1 MAKMRGKSEVT
12 PVLNGNNDER
22 FKTRY
27 DIVSRHKNS
36 LRDEFHAQ
44 EYAEKVL
51 QAHDKYVSSMKEI
64 REKLKLAQEG
74 LARIDEKGM
83 TNDIISVIEKI
94 EKIQMMEISLTSA
107 YTTELADYDSERLT
121 SIREGGNDKDI
132 FLAESIDTHIKSK
145 NAEVKQIIAA
155 LDEDYNNLEK
165 SIAQTK
171 DYTPTNEDILLV
183 RRKQNSILEQKKQQ
197 MLEYA
202 RFLEQTAKYRSEAID
217 PFKRLKEEEEA
228 LVREFAEEK
237 EISAE
242 SPEETVAKRKKIA
255 SAFLNA
261 EKKVH
266 PKWEAFKA
274 LPIVSHLIAGGSF
287 VKHKLD
293 KKLEP
298 FKSDVKAA
306 YAVMKERNQIRKTWK
321 NLSILDELHG
331 NNKETGYV
339 SRFKTI
345 IANKQD
351 DFSDNTEPMKEE
363 PVSAKVDESFASVTD
378 LPNDESKLDS
388 VKLDSVKPNSVSEIS
403 EAESALVKSG
413 SGTSSDTSAEQL
425 SPEDIHATRVK
436 RASNQAALKS
446 FDESG
451 LRQMINDYYW
461 SDVSDTHD
469 VLKDLES
476 SGNVFGDLMQ
486 YTNRLKRVIGH
497 FPDEN
502 LRKALTKRVD
512 TAMTG
517 IYQSKTSAEKKVLA
531 AENRIKD
538 SQAFLESLDDFETT
552 DKQAG
557 IQLS

>member
-12 PVLNGNNDER
+12 PVLNGSNDER

-27 DIVSRHKNS
+27 NIVSRHKNS

-74 LARIDEKGM
+74 LAKIDEKGM

-107 YTTELADYDSERLT
+107 YTTELAGYDSERLT

-202 RFLEQTAKYRSEAID
+202 KFLEQTAKYRSEAID

-261 EKKVH
+261 EKRVH

-306 YAVMKERNQIRKTWK
+306 YAVMKERNQIRKTLK
-321 NLSILDELHG
+321 NLSLLDELHG

-339 SRFKTI
+339 SRFKI
-345 IANKQD
+345 VIANKQD

-388 VKLDSVKPNSVSEIS
+388 VKLDSVKSNSVSETS
-403 EAESALVKSG
+403 EAESALTKSEA
-413 SGTSSDTSAEQL
+413 GTSSETSEKQL
-425 SPEDIHATRVK
+425 SPENIHDARVK

-476 SGNVFGDLMQ
+476 SKNVFGDLMQ

>member
-12 PVLNGNNDER
+12 PVLNGGNDER

-94 EKIQMMEISLTSA
+94 EKIQMMEILLTSA
-107 YTTELADYDSERLT
+107 YTTELAGYDSERLT

-145 NAEVKQIIAA
+145 NAEVKQRIAA

-171 DYTPTNEDILLV
+171 DYTPTDEDVLLV

-202 RFLEQTAKYRSEAID
+202 KFLEQTAKYRSEAID

-237 EISAE
+237 EISSE

-261 EKKVH
+261 EKRVH

-274 LPIVSHLIAGGSF
+274 LPVVSHLIAGGSF

-298 FKSDVKAA
+298 FKSDVKAT
-306 YAVMKERNQIRKTWK
+306 YAVMKERNQIRKTLK

-339 SRFKTI
+339 SRFKTV

-363 PVSAKVDESFASVTD
+363 PVSAKVDESFASVAD

-388 VKLDSVKPNSVSEIS
+388 VKLDSVEPNSVSETS
-403 EAESALVKSG
+403 EAESALAKSG
-413 SGTSSDTSAEQL
+413 SGTSSETSAEQL

-502 LRKALTKRVD
+502 LRKALTERVD

-552 DKQAG
+552 DKQAD

>member
-83 TNDIISVIEKI
+83 TDDIITAIEKI

-107 YTTELADYDSERLT
+107 YTTELAGYDSERLT
-121 SIREGGNDKDI
+121 SIRESGNNKDI

-145 NAEVKQIIAA
+145 NAEVKQRIAA

-165 SIAQTK
+165 SIVQTK
-171 DYTPTNEDILLV
+171 DYTPTDEDILLV

-255 SAFLNA
+255 FAFLNA
-261 EKKVH
+261 EKRVH

-306 YAVMKERNQIRKTWK
+306 YAVMKERNQIRKTLK
-321 NLSILDELHG
+321 NLSLLDELHG

-378 LPNDESKLDS
+378 LPDTESKLDS
-388 VKLDSVKPNSVSEIS
+388 VESNSVSETS
-403 EAESALVKSG
+403 EAESALAKSG
-413 SGTSSDTSAEQL
+413 SGTSSGTSAEQL

-502 LRKALTKRVD
+502 LRKALTERVD

-531 AENRIKD
+531 AEARIRD

>member
-107 YTTELADYDSERLT
+107 YTTELAGYDSERLT
-121 SIREGGNDKDI
+121 SIRESGNNKDI

-145 NAEVKQIIAA
+145 NAEVKQRIAA
-155 LDEDYNNLEK
+155 LDEDYNNLER
-165 SIAQTK
+165 SIVQTK
-171 DYTPTNEDILLV
+171 DYTSTNEDILLV

-202 RFLEQTAKYRSEAID
+202 KFLEQTAKYRSEAID

-242 SPEETVAKRKKIA
+242 SPEETVAKRKKIT

-261 EKKVH
+261 EKRVH

-306 YAVMKERNQIRKTWK
+306 YAVMKERNQIRNTLK

-345 IANKQD
+345 IAKKQD

-363 PVSAKVDESFASVTD
+363 PVSVKVDESFASVTD
-378 LPNDESKLDS
+378 LPDDESKLDS
-388 VKLDSVKPNSVSEIS
+388 VKLDSVKSNSVSETS
-403 EAESALVKSG
+403 EA
-413 SGTSSDTSAEQL
+413 GTSSDTSAEQL

>member
-94 EKIQMMEISLTSA
+94 EKIHMMEISLTSA
-107 YTTELADYDSERLT
+107 YTTELAGYDSERFN
-121 SIREGGNDKDI
+121 SIREGGNNKDI

-145 NAEVKQIIAA
+145 NAEVKQRIAA

-165 SIAQTK
+165 SIVQTK
-171 DYTPTNEDILLV
+171 DYTPTDEDILLV

-202 RFLEQTAKYRSEAID
+202 KFLEQTAKYRSEAID

-261 EKKVH
+261 EKRVH

-345 IANKQD
+345 IVNKQD
-351 DFSDNTEPMKEE
+351 DFSDNIEPMKEE

-378 LPNDESKLDS
+378 LPDTESKLDS
-388 VKLDSVKPNSVSEIS
+388 VESNSVSETS
-403 EAESALVKSG
+403 EAESALAKSEA
-413 SGTSSDTSAEQL
+413 GTSSETSAEQL

-502 LRKALTKRVD
+502 LRKALTERVD

-517 IYQSKTSAEKKVLA
+517 VYQSKTSAEKKVLA
-531 AENRIKD
+531 AEARIRD

-552 DKQAG
+552 DKQSG

>member
-1 MAKMRGKSEVT
+1 MVKMRGKSEVT
-12 PVLNGNNDER
+12 PVLNGSNDER

-107 YTTELADYDSERLT
+107 YTTELAGYDSERLT

-202 RFLEQTAKYRSEAID
+202 KFLEQTAKYRSEAID

-261 EKKVH
+261 EKRVH

-274 LPIVSHLIAGGSF
+274 LPVVSHLIAGGSF

-306 YAVMKERNQIRKTWK
+306 YAVMKERNQ
-321 NLSILDELHG
+321 
-331 NNKETGYV
+331 
-339 SRFKTI
+339 
-345 IANKQD
+345 Q
-351 DFSDNTEPMKEE
+351 
-363 PVSAKVDESFASVTD
+363 
-378 LPNDESKLDS
+378 
-388 VKLDSVKPNSVSEIS
+388 
-403 EAESALVKSG
+403 
-413 SGTSSDTSAEQL
+413 
-425 SPEDIHATRVK
+425 
-436 RASNQAALKS
+436 
-446 FDESG
+446 
-451 LRQMINDYYW
+451 
-461 SDVSDTHD
+461 
-469 VLKDLES
+469 
-476 SGNVFGDLMQ
+476 GD
-486 YTNRLKRVIGH
+486 RLCITV
-497 FPDEN
+497 
-502 LRKALTKRVD
+502 
-512 TAMTG
+512 
-517 IYQSKTSAEKKVLA
+517 
-531 AENRIKD
+531 
-538 SQAFLESLDDFETT
+538 
-552 DKQAG
+552 
-557 IQLS
+557 

>member
-12 PVLNGNNDER
+12 PVLNGSNDER

-94 EKIQMMEISLTSA
+94 EKIHMMEISLTSA
-107 YTTELADYDSERLT
+107 YTTELAGYDSERLT

-202 RFLEQTAKYRSEAID
+202 KFLEQTAKYRSEAID

-237 EISAE
+237 EISTE

-261 EKKVH
+261 EKRVH

-378 LPNDESKLDS
+378 LPDTESKLDLVES
-388 VKLDSVKPNSVSEIS
+388 NSVSETS
-403 EAESALVKSG
+403 EAESALAKSG
-413 SGTSSDTSAEQL
+413 SGTSSGTSAEQL
-425 SPEDIHATRVK
+425 SPEDIHVTRVK

-502 LRKALTKRVD
+502 LRKALTERVD

-531 AENRIKD
+531 AEARIRD
-538 SQAFLESLDDFETT
+538 SQAFLEGLDDFETT
-552 DKQAG
+552 DKQAD

>member
-12 PVLNGNNDER
+12 PVLNGSNDER
-22 FKTRY
+22 FKIRY

-36 LRDEFHAQ
+36 LRDEFHVQ

-107 YTTELADYDSERLT
+107 YTTELAGYDSERLT
-121 SIREGGNDKDI
+121 SIREGGNNKDI

-145 NAEVKQIIAA
+145 NAEVKQRIAA

-171 DYTPTNEDILLV
+171 DYTPTDEDVLLV

-202 RFLEQTAKYRSEAID
+202 KFLEQTAKYRSEAID

-261 EKKVH
+261 EKRVH

-298 FKSDVKAA
+298 FKSDVKAT
-306 YAVMKERNQIRKTWK
+306 YAVMKERNQIRKTLK
-321 NLSILDELHG
+321 NLSLLDELHG

-388 VKLDSVKPNSVSEIS
+388 VKLDSVKSNSVSETS
-403 EAESALVKSG
+403 EAESALAKSG
-413 SGTSSDTSAEQL
+413 SGTSSETSAEQL

>member
-12 PVLNGNNDER
+12 PVLNGSNDER

-94 EKIQMMEISLTSA
+94 EKIHMMEISLTSA
-107 YTTELADYDSERLT
+107 YTTELAGYDSERLT

-202 RFLEQTAKYRSEAID
+202 KFLEQTAKYRSEAID

-237 EISAE
+237 EISTE

-261 EKKVH
+261 EKRVH

-378 LPNDESKLDS
+378 LPDTESKLDLVES
-388 VKLDSVKPNSVSEIS
+388 NSVSETS
-403 EAESALVKSG
+403 EAESALAKSG
-413 SGTSSDTSAEQL
+413 SGTSSGTSAEQL
-425 SPEDIHATRVK
+425 SPEAIHVTRVK

-502 LRKALTKRVD
+502 LRKALTERVD

-531 AENRIKD
+531 AEARIRD
-538 SQAFLESLDDFETT
+538 SQAFLEGLDDFETT
-552 DKQAG
+552 DKQAD

>member
-12 PVLNGNNDER
+12 PVLNGSNDER

-145 NAEVKQIIAA
+145 NAKVKQRIAA

-242 SPEETVAKRKKIA
+242 SPEETVAKRKKIT

-261 EKKVH
+261 EKRVH

-363 PVSAKVDESFASVTD
+363 PVSAKVDESFVFVTD

-388 VKLDSVKPNSVSEIS
+388 VKPNSVSETS
-403 EAESALVKSG
+403 EAESALAKSEA
-413 SGTSSDTSAEQL
+413 GTSSDTSAEQL

-502 LRKALTKRVD
+502 LRKALAKRVD